1 MAYKFYQGVFNSSGT
16 LNIESEITGN
26 ALSIDTGGVTVT
38 AGASS
43 FQALTGTVLT
53 ASSKIEI
60 ANVSLTSAGL
70 LSGSNLVVSAS
81 ALSASNVYAGTLNAP
96 NLTLTGD
103 LVVSGNT
110 TLGDASGGSVV
121 TIKDPTTVSGT
132 TFTVLSS
139 SGAQLFA
146 VSAATGTVV
155 RNMGFAVEDAASAVQ
170 VTLAPNGAIS
180 GSGNLRAGGSLVV
193 AGSSSLQAVTASALS
208 SSGALTIGGVSTLS
222 AVTASALSSSGA
234 VTIGGPLLLSS
245 STTHQISGSVN
256 LANGI
261 SVAGNAVV
269 AGNTVITGTLNVNGA
284 VTFPNTVTIKDL
296 FVTGTVTAVSS
307 TNLNVADA
315 KVVIASGSTTT
326 ASFDTLDPAGLYIG
340 GSGGDGTDAFGRI
353 ALGHNAGAW
362 TWEVFASGA
371 IDPAL
376 KVGNGNNG
384 TVAIGSTT
392 VLSQTA
398 LFSGAITGSATGVG
412 LRLKYSGISS
422 TPFTPAL
429 SEYVLGVTTTST
441 AITISLPPP
450 GIGDIGRVLLIK
462 DVSNNASVNN
472 ITITPN
478 GTDTIDG
485 VNSSIVLNSNN
496 AAVHCIVIAANKWGL
511 F

>member
-16 LNIESEITGN
+16 LNIENTISGN
-26 ALSIDTGGVTVT
+26 ALAIDTGGVTVT

-60 ANVSLTSAGL
+60 GNVSLTSAGL
-70 LSGSNLVVSAS
+70 LSGSSLVVSAS

-146 VSAATGTVV
+146 VSAASGTVA
-155 RNMGFAVEDAASAVQ
+155 RNMGFAVENAASAVQ
-170 VTLAPNGAIS
+170 VTLAPNGEIS
-180 GSGNLRAGGSLVV
+180 GSGNLRAGGNLVV

-208 SSGALTIGGVSTLS
+208 SSGG
-222 AVTASALSSSGA
+222 

-245 STTHQISGSVN
+245 STGHQVSGALN

-261 SVAGNAVV
+261 LMAGNLVV
-269 AGNTVITGTLNVNGA
+269 SGTA
-284 VTFPNTVTIKDL
+284 TFANTVTIKDL
-296 FVTGTVTAVSS
+296 FVTGTTTSVSS

-340 GSGGDGTDAFGRI
+340 GSGGDGADAFGRI
-353 ALGHNAGAW
+353 ALSHSAGTW
-362 TWEVFASGA
+362 TWQVHASGA
-371 IDPAL
+371 IDPTL
-376 KVGNGNNG
+376 QVGSGG
-384 TVAIGSTT
+384 AGIISIGST
-392 VLSQTA
+392 QIATA
-398 LFSGAITGSATGVG
+398 NSILGGAITGSNTGVG
-412 LRLKYSGISS
+412 FKLAYTPVSSDITASLTGYVYAVDTAAARTIRL
-422 TPFTPAL
+422 PAVDA
-429 SEYVLGVTTTST
+429 S
-441 AITISLPPP
+441 AQ
-450 GIGDIGRVLLIK
+450 GRVLLFK
-462 DVSNNASVNN
+462 DATGTAATNN
-472 ITITPN
+472 ITIAPS
-478 GTDTIDG
+478 GSDTIDG
-485 VNSSIVLNSNN
+485 VSANIVLNSNY
-496 AAVHCIVIAANKWGL
+496 AALSFVCAGANKWLL